1 MKSYFARAW
10 ATTFSGVLEGW
21 KNNRRKDRSGIR
33 KGFILLGVARIIAS
47 FIVAPSFACSRRYL
61 CLGPWG
67 VAWCRAWQRT
77 ETQLLFDGRLD
88 RVPTRESVFQWQKP
102 FRSFS
107 SIHRSRLRG

>member
-47 FIVAPSFACSRRYL
+47 FIVASLLS
-61 CLGPWG
+61 G
-67 VAWCRAWQRT
+67 VGIGVEISELKSQA
-77 ETQLLFDGRLD
+77 
-88 RVPTRESVFQWQKP
+88 
-102 FRSFS
+102 
-107 SIHRSRLRG
+107 